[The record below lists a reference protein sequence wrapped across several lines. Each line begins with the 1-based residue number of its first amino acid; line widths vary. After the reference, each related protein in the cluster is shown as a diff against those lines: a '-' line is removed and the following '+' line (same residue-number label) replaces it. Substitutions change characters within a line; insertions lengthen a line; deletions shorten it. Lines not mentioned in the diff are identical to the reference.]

1 MAWFEKLN
9 DIVVKTPTGPLPS
22 YSKIGE
28 FIKQLIN
35 ANRVIYHD
43 SEAFEVTGIGD
54 LINVGG
60 QGAVTGTFIDNKNQK
75 IKGKTGMVL
84 PLMPNITQIPLI
96 GEHVVV
102 IEYQGQHYYTSI
114 IKKKKSINENSIPGA
129 AGDYE
134 KNTKYGKTFERKDIR
149 PVKVNEGDIVF
160 NGRFGQS
167 IKFGGYTENNKPHIK
182 IRCGQRPISTIDED
196 GSNIP
201 ISEDI
206 ERDGSSIYLL
216 DDGLPFNANTD
227 REKFDGDQIKG
238 KKILI
243 KSDGIF
249 ISGRSNLKFKSV
261 NNMKVDSPNFNVDE
275 DEIKLGSI
283 VSSELQPVVKGDDL
297 MNLLADMITAV
308 DNAFKAAAPTMVTG
322 PSPGAPTAAQSIAP
336 FTGALTAIKTQIKSK
351 QVLSTDVKTK

>member
-9 DIVVKTPTGPLPS
+9 DIVVKTPTGPLPN

-28 FIKQLIN
+28 FIKKLIN

-43 SEAFEVTGIGD
+43 SEAFEVTGIAGEGD
-54 LINVGG
+54 LNV
-60 QGAVTGTFIDNKNQK
+60 QGAVTGIFLNNKNQK
-75 IKGKTGMVL
+75 VKGKTGLVL

-96 GEHVVV
+96 GEHIVV

-114 IKKKKSINENSIPGA
+114 INKKKSVNENSIIGA
-129 AGDYE
+129 SGNYE
-134 KNTKYGKTFERKDIR
+134 ENTKYGKTFERKDIR

-167 IKFGGYTENNKPHIK
+167 VKLGGYKENNKPFIK
-182 IRCGQRPISTIDED
+182 IRCGQTIDED
-196 GSNIP
+196 GANVP

-206 ERDGSSIYLL
+206 ENDGSSIYLL
-216 DDGLPFNANTD
+216 DSGLPFNAQTD
-227 REKFDGDQIKG
+227 SEKFDGNQIKG

-249 ISGRSNLKFKSV
+249 ISGRDNIKLKCI
-261 NNMKVDSPNFNVDE
+261 NNISIDTPNFSVE
-275 DEIKLGSI
+275 ESQVKLGSTLT
-283 VSSELQPVVKGDDL
+283 SELQPVVKGDDL
-297 MNLLADMITAV
+297 MNLLVDMISAV
-308 DNAFKAAAPTMVTG
+308 DNAFKAAAPTIITG
-322 PSPGAPTAAQSIAP
+322 PSPGSPTAAQSIAP
-336 FTGALTAIKTQIKSK
+336 FTAALTAIKTQIKAK